1 MVEDGRHV
9 LPGGTASWVMVLPEQ
24 LEHFSIG
31 CLLWVKV
38 YLNGLRVV
46 TTEGEL
52 VAKTVK
58 ICVIYQLLCG
68 NRQLF

>member
-1 MVEDGRHV
+1 MVEDGGHV
-9 LPGGTASWVMVLPEQ
+9 LPGGTASWVVVLPEE
-24 LEHFSIG
+24 LKHFSIG

-38 YLNGLRVV
+38 YLDGLRVV

-58 ICVIYQLLCG
+58 IGAIYQLFLG
-68 NRQLF
+68 QNS